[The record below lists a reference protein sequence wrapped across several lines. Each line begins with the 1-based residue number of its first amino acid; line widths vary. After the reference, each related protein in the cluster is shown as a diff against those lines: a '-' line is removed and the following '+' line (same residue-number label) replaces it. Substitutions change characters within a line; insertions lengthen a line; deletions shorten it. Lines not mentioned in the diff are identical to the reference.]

1 MTLMRRKSR
10 RRGCFWFGRIA
21 GWCPSSRRHSTSMKR
36 SSPGQLRGELSYQF
50 YLRSNEECCGL
61 TRTIW
66 CDWFLRLQE
75 MTANNQAMED
85 LKEQVGLKRLCATCD
100 QVWINQDS
108 FLYVILNT
116 SVLVKW
122 KNTGTPT
129 VEVEKSCVYSMLSSQ
144 DVEFASRLV
153 KQSQVSAEVLLEA
166 LRLLLPT
173 LPESELLSIT
183 DALCPK
189 QHTASSSVEQEH
201 SG

>member
-1 MTLMRRKSR
+1 
-10 RRGCFWFGRIA
+10 
-21 GWCPSSRRHSTSMKR
+21 
-36 SSPGQLRGELSYQF
+36 
-50 YLRSNEECCGL
+50 
-61 TRTIW
+61 
-66 CDWFLRLQE
+66 
-75 MTANNQAMED
+75 ME
-85 LKEQVGLKRLCATCD
+85 
-100 QVWINQDS
+100 
-108 FLYVILNT
+108 
-116 SVLVKW
+116 W

-129 VEVEKSCVYSMLSSQ
+129 VKVEKSCLYGLLSSQ

-189 QHTASSSVEQEH
+189 QHTVSSSAEQEH